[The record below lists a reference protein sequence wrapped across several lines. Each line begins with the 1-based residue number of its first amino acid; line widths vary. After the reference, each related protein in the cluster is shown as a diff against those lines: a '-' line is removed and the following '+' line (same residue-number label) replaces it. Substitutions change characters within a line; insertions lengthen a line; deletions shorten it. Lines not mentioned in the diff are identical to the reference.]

1 LIARE
6 GPFVRMR
13 MFMCS
18 MRVFVRVSTNVD
30 AWRNDAVRVH
40 VCRHESIASDEID
53 GMSRVYAA

>member
-1 LIARE
+1 
-6 GPFVRMR
+6 
-13 MFMCS
+13 MCS

-40 VCRHESIASDEID
+40 VCHHESIASDEID